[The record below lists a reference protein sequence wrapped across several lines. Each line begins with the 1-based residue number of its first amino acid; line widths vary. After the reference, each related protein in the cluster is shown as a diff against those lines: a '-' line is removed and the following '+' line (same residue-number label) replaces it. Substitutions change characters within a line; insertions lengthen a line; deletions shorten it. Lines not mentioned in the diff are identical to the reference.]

1 MAEFSRSDSVD
12 ELFANFSEE
21 QYARAQDLM
30 ERRARETAPGETTP
44 APSARMGMFMP
55 TPAPELRGRKNLAM
69 FLERFYTWASATGCD
84 SALDSEVVIK
94 TSGTPRAELERLYNR
109 ALVDKSLRV
118 WQSLT
123 KALEKEE
130 KVMKLVVE
138 IGSSSVAWR
147 ALKKMVGE
155 TEDDAHDRAKREFE
169 TLQMDNSE
177 SVSEYFA
184 RVNII
189 LMKLERYNITTSAR
203 EIKRVVMNSLTP
215 RFPNE
220 TSILAMRG
228 DFDLAELELGLIRVE
243 KLRSESSRS
252 APSNALAVA
261 HAGRGPTGTGGGTR
275 GKGRKGRRSGGHHG
289 DGRDRHQQGHPQMH
303 HQQQQQQQQRPPAA
317 MSQQTYAWQQQ
328 QQQQQPPAAMSQQSH
343 AWQQHHQ
350 QPNPWSSWGRPPH
363 QQQRGRAHH
372 QRTPRHR
379 GGHQAHRQ
387 RAMCQQCGKEEH
399 FPADC
404 VITMPAPAPHLNTAP
419 FSGARA
425 AQYGTGA
432 HPAQQYSTG
441 HVAQYGTHPLPT
453 WTSPDSDT
461 QSTHSAYGPPSNQAS
476 SAPASP
482 MPPPPPISVGSPPPP
497 ASPSDSGWSF
507 SSGPSQAL
515 QVQYVPP
522 GKFSS
527 SGLTDGRVDDDCVGG
542 SYLPSAFVGQPVGV
556 DQVNDVWIGDSGATT
571 HMTRSAELMYDT
583 KPPSPHRSRII
594 LGDGSIRKVQFVGKL
609 DLVFHSRTDYL
620 VTLHDVSFVPD
631 LGFNLFSFHV
641 VQEKHEIIL
650 NKSGAHLLDG
660 RLVFPRRRNGSSLR
674 ATRVMQGAHASANNA
689 LATFTDPPP
698 PVQYRSVTS
707 PVAQETLSTSSC
719 RRGNAGAGMGVK
731 SSVVTARKKG
741 EESASVLSNSDGMAA
756 AVLTPGG
763 LSINKN
769 KKRVVDINHYH
780 VSLSHAHSSVLK
792 ATAQQHG
799 IQLIGELA
807 PCSGCSMA
815 KGIRASTPHRTTS
828 RAETPLDL
836 VHIDTAGPFPESLGG
851 SRYVV
856 MFVDSASRFQ
866 RPYGTRDKSASAIL
880 GVVQRFVADMGVP
893 RAFRTDNGTEYT
905 NSAFVEYCNG
915 LQIRRELT
923 APYTPQQNGPVE
935 SGLSRAIK
943 AGHAARIEVNRLF
956 PDVHLDKLKGVRD
969 PDGTGLWMES
979 VLWASEGFNR
989 SATTANAG
997 MLSPHEIFFG
1007 SRPPMP
1013 ILPFC
1018 QPAYHR
1024 IPRHGKL
1031 ERQARLCYFLNFGYN
1046 HGRDCIKI
1054 MDAETGRIV
1063 HSRDVTW
1070 HQPREPLVSAA
1081 PTVES
1086 EVPQSPSGVTMPG
1099 YIYIQPAP
1107 AATTAPAAAPVPAS
1121 DNAAPAPPRQ
1131 ATEPIRDRVVRELGH
1146 EGDVRMPG
1154 RTRGETRAMR
1164 ESPRS
1169 MGLMSHA
1176 ALAQGIATREAFDE
1190 AFYEYG
1196 IPPPDADLPTAPASD
1211 VPTPST
1217 VAEADSSEHAAI
1229 WRNSRTREFRGLLQ
1243 ANTFGP
1249 A

>member
-1 MAEFSRSDSVD
+1 M
-12 ELFANFSEE
+12 
-21 QYARAQDLM
+21 
-30 ERRARETAPGETTP
+30 
-44 APSARMGMFMP
+44 
-55 TPAPELRGRKNLAM
+55 
-69 FLERFYTWASATGCD
+69 
-84 SALDSEVVIK
+84 
-94 TSGTPRAELERLYNR
+94 
-109 ALVDKSLRV
+109 
-118 WQSLT
+118 
-123 KALEKEE
+123 
-130 KVMKLVVE
+130 
-138 IGSSSVAWR
+138 
-147 ALKKMVGE
+147 
-155 TEDDAHDRAKREFE
+155 
-169 TLQMDNSE
+169 
-177 SVSEYFA
+177 
-184 RVNII
+184 
-189 LMKLERYNITTSAR
+189 
-203 EIKRVVMNSLTP
+203 
-215 RFPNE
+215 
-220 TSILAMRG
+220 
-228 DFDLAELELGLIRVE
+228 
-243 KLRSESSRS
+243 
-252 APSNALAVA
+252 
-261 HAGRGPTGTGGGTR
+261 
-275 GKGRKGRRSGGHHG
+275 
-289 DGRDRHQQGHPQMH
+289 
-303 HQQQQQQQQRPPAA
+303 
-317 MSQQTYAWQQQ
+317 
-328 QQQQQPPAAMSQQSH
+328 
-343 AWQQHHQ
+343 
-350 QPNPWSSWGRPPH
+350 
-363 QQQRGRAHH
+363 
-372 QRTPRHR
+372 
-379 GGHQAHRQ
+379 
-387 RAMCQQCGKEEH
+387 
-399 FPADC
+399 
-404 VITMPAPAPHLNTAP
+404 
-419 FSGARA
+419 
-425 AQYGTGA
+425 
-432 HPAQQYSTG
+432 
-441 HVAQYGTHPLPT
+441 
-453 WTSPDSDT
+453 
-461 QSTHSAYGPPSNQAS
+461 
-476 SAPASP
+476 
-482 MPPPPPISVGSPPPP
+482 
-497 ASPSDSGWSF
+497 
-507 SSGPSQAL
+507 
-515 QVQYVPP
+515 
-522 GKFSS
+522 
-527 SGLTDGRVDDDCVGG
+527 TDGRVDNDCVGG

-997 MLSPHEIFFG
+997 MLSPHEMFFG

-1190 AFYEYG
+1190 AFYEHE